1 MPPPQRISSS
11 MAMRTSQIQTV
22 APFSHPWHQLDCKHF
37 WGKALPL
44 SSASTK
50 PSPVRQ
56 ATLLGARGKR
66 FLSEVESRRLTK
78 QCWFIKQWILLI
90 IPVFWINS
98 ICSEF
103 EQCSVSYLG
112 TNENKGTYKH
122 LPLGHWHVLSEFPFL
137 NYHYRSSL
145 QGQFNNSQDQAQF
158 SDKCCFSCNL
168 IREHHSVV
176 SSHQTHHMCW
186 ITRGNNKQQKHD
198 ENISF
203 PSNYTHSL

>member
-1 MPPPQRISSS
+1 
-11 MAMRTSQIQTV
+11 MRTSQIQTV

-50 PSPVRQ
+50 ASPVRQ
-56 ATLLGARGKR
+56 ASLLGARGKR

-78 QCWFIKQWILLI
+78 QCWFSKQWILLI

-122 LPLGHWHVLSEFPFL
+122 LPLGHCMFSLSFHFWITIIGLHCKANLIIHKTRP
-137 NYHYRSSL
+137 SSL
-145 QGQFNNSQDQAQF
+145 ISAASLAIWSENTTVWY
-158 SDKCCFSCNL
+158 
-168 IREHHSVV
+168 HHINTPYVLN
-176 SSHQTHHMCW
+176 H
-186 ITRGNNKQQKHD
+186 
-198 ENISF
+198 
-203 PSNYTHSL
+203 